1 MTSVSDNFS
10 FICREEFT
18 NPDTGKYFKMNEI
31 IKRTKFANTLREI
44 GQNGTSDIFYHGEMG
59 EKLVKEIK
67 ELRGIITMKDL
78 KSYK

>member
-1 MTSVSDNFS
+1 MVSVSNHFS

-18 NPDTGKYFKMNEI
+18 NPDTGKYFKINEI

-59 EKLVKEIK
+59 EQLVKEVK
-67 ELRGIITMKDL
+67 DLRGIITMKDF
-78 KSYK
+78 KNYK